1 MYISVSTGI
10 MSAIRFVCF
19 LSFILSVFLH
29 FLLLYFVVISLSL
42 FSFCFFCFF
51 FLGARPYAAIFFN
64 VPAGGANGHGKKE
77 EEEEAHNN
85 NMENIA
91 TSEDN

>member
-42 FSFCFFCFF
+42 FSFCFFFW
-51 FLGARPYAAIFFN
+51 GARPYAAIFFN

>member
-1 MYISVSTGI
+1 MQEGTEGGGAYICVSTGI

-42 FSFCFFCFF
+42 FYFYSVFFLFF

-64 VPAGGANGHGKKE
+64 VPAGGVNGHRGGGRRRG
-77 EEEEAHNN
+77 AQ
-85 NMENIA
+85 
-91 TSEDN
+91 